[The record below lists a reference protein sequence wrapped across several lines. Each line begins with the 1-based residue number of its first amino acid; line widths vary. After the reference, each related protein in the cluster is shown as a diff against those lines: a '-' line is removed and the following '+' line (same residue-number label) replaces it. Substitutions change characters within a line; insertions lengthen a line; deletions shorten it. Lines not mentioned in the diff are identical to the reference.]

1 MSFNVSSLTNY
12 INEQSTEL
20 IGRSFFESRS
30 AGYFG
35 GLQAGVK
42 TSDALQLL
50 AVTAV
55 PQADSSCAFNAS
67 GSTTF
72 TQRNIT
78 VGNIKYQD
86 TLCPKDLR
94 AKWTQILL
102 RRGANAEN
110 EELTF
115 ANQIADLL
123 VNLIHEHIEVMDW
136 QGDTTS
142 GSEYLNKYDGL
153 IKIID
158 AASGV
163 VAGNTGSVTSFT
175 SSNAIAVVNAMCD
188 AAPAKIKTSSDKVLF
203 MGTDQFDIYVNAL
216 MAANLFHTNATSYA
230 DYELSVPGK
239 NVRVIGVHGLDSTN
253 RMFLGRTPNFYLGTD
268 LVSDMEEFE
277 MWYSKDDRNIKYN
290 VAFKR
295 GVQVA
300 YPDEIVQFT
309 LA

>member
-30 AGYFG
+30 AQYFG
-35 GLQAGVK
+35 GLQTGIK

-67 GSTTF
+67 GDTTF

-102 RRGANAEN
+102 RPGANAEN

-115 ANQIADLL
+115 ANQISDLL
-123 VNLIHEHIEVMDW
+123 VSLIHEHVEVLDW

-142 GSEYLNKYDGL
+142 GSAYLNKYDGL
-153 IKIID
+153 IKIIG

-163 VAGNTGSVTSFT
+163 VSGNTTSATAFT

-188 AAPAKIKTSSDKVLF
+188 AAPAKIKTKDDKVLF
-203 MGTDQFDIYVNAL
+203 MGTDFFDIYVNAL
-216 MAANLFHTNATSYA
+216 MAANLFHTNATEWA
-230 DYELSVPGK
+230 NYELVVPGK
-239 NVRVIGVHGLDSTN
+239 NVKVVGVHGLDSTN
-253 RMFLGRTPNFYLGTD
+253 RMFLGRTPHIFLGTD
-268 LVSDMEEFE
+268 LVSDMEEFK
-277 MWYSKDDRNIKYN
+277 MWYSMDDDNIKYS
-290 VAFKR
+290 VKFKR

-300 YPDEIVQFT
+300 YPNEIVQFT
-309 LA
+309 LV